1 MPVPALALAAAPAA
15 ISAIGG
21 FFGAERANAANRR
34 EAQRNRDF
42 QERMRN
48 TQWQAAVADMQ
59 AAGINPALA
68 YSQGGAQS
76 PSGSVAAPAH
86 DSVSSAMQGMMA
98 RQQLRLMEEQIK
110 KTSFES
116 KMASA
121 LATREEVRN
130 VGYGFKSGPEGT
142 SIDFSMPGLVE
153 ETQASVR
160 AKIAE
165 AARAGSMASIT
176 GLGGQFAQGFGE
188 MMPAIQSMMSVA
200 GRGADSIASVVH
212 LLERGMRMRD
222 DAVQQ
227 AFGMSKSALERLLRS
242 LRRSK

>member
-98 RQQLRLMEEQIK
+98 RQQIRLMESQIS
-110 KTSFES
+110 KTSFEG
-116 KMASA
+116 KMAKA
-121 LATREEVRN
+121 LADREDVRN
-130 VGYGFKSGPEGT
+130 KAYGIQDTPGGM
-142 SIDFSMPGLVE
+142 SIDYSMPGLVQ
-153 ETQASVR
+153 ETQAMVR

-165 AARAGSMASIT
+165 AARADAMANIT

-188 MMPAIQSMMSVA
+188 MMPAIQSMMGAA
-200 GRGADSIASVVH
+200 GRGADSIASVVN

-227 AFGMSKSALERLLRS
+227 AFGMS
-242 LRRSK
+242 